1 MPETET
7 FGSFLQETRK
17 LAKEYLDI
25 RLETYRLMLI
35 RLFSKSAGYLIWIIV
50 SLCLVSLFFVFAGL
64 ATGFWL
70 SEITGSYTKGFGL
83 TTLIVLAVVILLA
96 LFRKALFV
104 NPIVRKIIRRS
115 VSEKG
120 MNDKDE

>member
-7 FGSFLQETRK
+7 FGSFFQETRK

-83 TTLIVLAVVILLA
+83 TTLIVLTVVILLA